1 MRLKP
6 ENDVSAQDSSALQA
20 ASNSAIPSDGPSDAA
35 NDAGTLSSPQMLTG
49 LPRWMA
55 IIGAG
60 VCLIL
65 AMLGLLLPGLP
76 TTPFLLLASYLL
88 LRSSPRLHR
97 RLTGSRVFG
106 PLIRNWE
113 TRRAISLRTKMWAL
127 TVVICCLIY
136 TLIAV
141 PLPSLVKIVIGIL
154 GSIGITVIC
163 RLRVLSDS
171 DQASTSG

>member
-1 MRLKP
+1 MSEQNP
-6 ENDVSAQDSSALQA
+6 SAPLA
-20 ASNSAIPSDGPSDAA
+20 ATAFAIPSDGSGE
-35 NDAGTLSSPQMLTG
+35 AGKVSSPELLTG
-49 LPRWMA
+49 LTRWMA

-60 VCLIL
+60 LCLAL

-88 LRSSPRLHR
+88 VRSSPRLHR

-127 TVVICCLIY
+127 TVVICSLIY

-141 PLPSLVKIVIGIL
+141 PLPSPVKIVIGIL

-171 DQASTSG
+171 DRASADG